1 MKVKRLIEILKS
13 MPQEAN
19 VKINLRQSTMM
30 IDIDRV
36 NKYKTKCLGKDIDS
50 VEIIADWRDFEL
62 DEEEMQL
69 CEQEYDEERRPEE
82 DGHDDM
88 DKADQWY
95 DEQQD
100 RLASVSCK

>member
-1 MKVKRLIEILKS
+1 MKVKDLIYWLQS

-36 NKYKTKCLGKDIDS
+36 NKYKTKCLGKDIDN

-62 DEEEMQL
+62 DEEEAEL
-69 CEQEYDEERRPEE
+69 CQQEYDEERRPEE

-88 DKADQWY
+88 DEADQWY
-95 DEQQD
+95 DEWQDQQA
-100 RLASVSCK
+100 RRGE